1 MTGPKSQYARLA
13 AKLRQQL
20 TFLRRSCDA
29 YDAGVEDESIR
40 IANAMRIIF
49 HDKGRSTSLMTHL
62 GLKVTKMLSS
72 SRGLGDWKDFLAHRL
87 DLRSPQPIHM
97 VPLLGDRFIELQLD
111 EWWNNEPVFNHDGVP
126 YSRRMICLSA
136 AEKDGGAHVD
146 EELERYY
153 QVLCAGEYAIGIQG
167 DLQFDGEAPFPQGVT
182 LYSTNAHL
190 ALLRQ
195 FAHEVLVSSIHYD
208 WLRDRS

>member
-1 MTGPKSQYARLA
+1 
-13 AKLRQQL
+13 
-20 TFLRRSCDA
+20 
-29 YDAGVEDESIR
+29 
-40 IANAMRIIF
+40 
-49 HDKGRSTSLMTHL
+49 
-62 GLKVTKMLSS
+62 
-72 SRGLGDWKDFLAHRL
+72 
-87 DLRSPQPIHM
+87 M

-111 EWWNNEPVFNHDGVP
+111 EWWNNEPVFKHDGVP
-126 YSRRMICLSA
+126 YSRRMISLSV

-182 LYSTNAHL
+182 LYPTNAHL

-208 WLRDRS
+208 WLRDRL

>member
-29 YDAGVEDESIR
+29 YDTGVEDESIR
-40 IANAMRIIF
+40 IASAMRIIF

-72 SRGLGDWKDFLAHRL
+72 SRGLGDWKDFL
-87 DLRSPQPIHM
+87 DQTDFRSPQPIHM

-111 EWWNNEPVFNHDGVP
+111 EWWNNQPVFNHDGVP
-126 YSRRMICLSA
+126 YSRRMISLSA

-153 QVLCAGEYAIGIQG
+153 QVLSQE
-167 DLQFDGEAPFPQGVT
+167 
-182 LYSTNAHL
+182 STQSGYKVISSLTVKLHSHRGFL
-190 ALLRQ
+190 CIRQ
-195 FAHEVLVSSIHYD
+195 TRTSRFFARLHARY
-208 WLRDRS
+208 

>member
-87 DLRSPQPIHM
+87 DLRSPQEGY
-97 VPLLGDRFIELQLD
+97 GDQL
-111 EWWNNEPVFNHDGVP
+111 
-126 YSRRMICLSA
+126 
-136 AEKDGGAHVD
+136 
-146 EELERYY
+146 
-153 QVLCAGEYAIGIQG
+153 
-167 DLQFDGEAPFPQGVT
+167 
-182 LYSTNAHL
+182 
-190 ALLRQ
+190 
-195 FAHEVLVSSIHYD
+195 
-208 WLRDRS
+208 